1 MNMAVNYDDV
11 EVGNKMPVYTS
22 APITRTHLV
31 RYAGASGDFNP
42 LHYDQTFAKMIGM
55 KNIIVHG
62 MLIMGIAGEAITSW
76 IENKYLRKFS
86 VRFLNMTEPV
96 DLDDMENTKDR
107 ATIIVTGEV
116 HHCSRYFRQ
125 QKALGIFYCSP
136 ALITGMNPK
145 ANCGVSPTSLCSWDS
160 SSSKFQRATLLKLG
174 TH

>member
-42 LHYDQTFAKMIGM
+42 LHYDQTFVKMIGM
-55 KNIIVHG
+55 KNIIAHG

-76 IENKYLRKFS
+76 IENKNLRKFS
-86 VRFLNMTEPV
+86 VRFLSMTEPV

-107 ATIIVTGEV
+107 ATIIVSGEIV
-116 HHCSRYFRQ
+116 KKFEENGEKRIQCDIIAQ
-125 QKALGIFYCSP
+125 DALGSKKLSGFFIA
-136 ALITGMNPK
+136 ALP
-145 ANCGVSPTSLCSWDS
+145 
-160 SSSKFQRATLLKLG
+160 
-174 TH
+174 

>member
-1 MNMAVNYDDV
+1 MAVNYDDV

-55 KNIIVHG
+55 KNIIAHG

-76 IENKYLRKFS
+76 IGNKYLRKFNA
-86 VRFLNMTEPV
+86 RFLSMTEPA

-107 ATIIVTGEV
+107 ATIIVSGKVVRKYEENGEKRIQ
-116 HHCSRYFRQ
+116 CDIIAQ
-125 QKALGIFYCSP
+125 DALGSKKLSGFFIA
-136 ALITGMNPK
+136 ALP
-145 ANCGVSPTSLCSWDS
+145 
-160 SSSKFQRATLLKLG
+160 
-174 TH
+174 